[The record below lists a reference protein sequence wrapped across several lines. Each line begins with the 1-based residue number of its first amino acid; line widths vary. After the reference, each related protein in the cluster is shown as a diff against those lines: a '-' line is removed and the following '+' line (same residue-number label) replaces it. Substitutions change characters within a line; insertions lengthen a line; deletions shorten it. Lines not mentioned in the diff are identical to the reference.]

1 MRHRSSVALA
11 FLAMLSACG
20 GSSTSPST
28 TTPTPVVTVGGSVVQ
43 IAAPADVRIG
53 ALSSDTNT
61 RLFTEVLGVTLSL
74 PLTVDF
80 NVPGAYSVLPP
91 VALPAIAAGTAVNSY
106 YLVADAINP
115 PRNFTGTITFD
126 RDVLGVI
133 VLNAEFASSNSVLG
147 RPGTLYAATGIDYE
161 LGTGQQDSF
170 TLSADRR
177 TITFNVSTLSLADNM
192 RIVTAK

>member
-1 MRHRSSVALA
+1 
-11 FLAMLSACG
+11 
-20 GSSTSPST
+20 
-28 TTPTPVVTVGGSVVQ
+28 
-43 IAAPADVRIG
+43 
-53 ALSSDTNT
+53 
-61 RLFTEVLGVTLSL
+61 
-74 PLTVDF
+74 
-80 NVPGAYSVLPP
+80 
-91 VALPAIAAGTAVNSY
+91 
-106 YLVADAINP
+106 VADAINP

-133 VLNAEFASSNSVLG
+133 VLNAEFASSNGVLG
-147 RPGTLYAATGIDYE
+147 RPGTLYAATGIEYE